1 MIYVAIVVCV
11 SVFNVQMIAGPADNN
26 GEHEERDGI
35 CENPDRRSGHGR
47 DGGGSIGRS
56 LSMCEEVLTNPNIL
70 GTNGI

>member
-1 MIYVAIVVCV
+1 MIHVAIVVCV

-35 CENPDRRSGHGR
+35 CENPDRWSGYGG
-47 DGGGSIGRS
+47 DGGGSLMR
-56 LSMCEEVLTNPNIL
+56 CEILTQVL